1 MQVDE
6 GVIRRCLARLYPQPQ
21 LISANK
27 SYLSAD
33 DQRAYQSSVGVF
45 NWVNI

>member
-1 MQVDE
+1 MKNYA
-6 GVIRRCLARLYPQPQ
+6 GRRGGQPQ
-21 LISANK
+21 LIPANK
-27 SYLSAD
+27 SYLSAN